1 MIEGADP
8 DLRADYFKTYVKA
21 YIYCE
26 KPMPSG
32 ADSVPGSTSYQYNV
46 VRKYSPTFSHS
57 TKLYNYIHLYTCKH
71 TGHRLIL
78 TYSYM
83 IQYYMYTIHLHI
95 YFVHACVHGSFMHFY
110 ILVYIAALSV
120 A

>member
-21 YIYCE
+21 YIYCQ

-46 VRKYSPTFSHS
+46 IRKCFPTFVHS
-57 TKLYNYIHLYTCKH
+57 TKPYIYIYIYIYIYTCTHVNIQTTDLYSH
-71 TGHRLIL
+71 TH
-78 TYSYM
+78 T
-83 IQYYMYTIHLHI
+83 
-95 YFVHACVHGSFMHFY
+95 
-110 ILVYIAALSV
+110 
-120 A
+120 

>member
-32 ADSVPGSTSYQYNV
+32 SDSVPGSTSYQYNV
-46 VRKYSPTFSHS
+46 LSKSAT
-57 TKLYNYIHLYTCKH
+57 LL
-71 TGHRLIL
+71 
-78 TYSYM
+78 
-83 IQYYMYTIHLHI
+83 QY
-95 YFVHACVHGSFMHFY
+95 F
-110 ILVYIAALSV
+110 
-120 A
+120 